1 MASNRQS
8 PRAPAEQSAG
18 SADSVRF
25 RSRRLQ
31 SGWKRTG
38 TSGARMA
45 CRPSRPVRPLTGL
58 FGGGTAMTESQN
70 HAPADDRNARRIAFV
85 QACWHKDIV
94 DRCRVSFTAEIAKH
108 GYGEGDID
116 FFEVPG
122 SLEIPLHALLL
133 AESGRYAAIV
143 AAGFVVNGGIY
154 RHEFV
159 AEAVISG
166 LMRVQLDTKVPVIS
180 AVLTPQNF
188 HEHDE
193 HKKFFYDHF
202 VVKGAEAAVA
212 CAATVNKV
220 ARLLSSS

>member
-1 MASNRQS
+1 MNQRQNK
-8 PRAPAEQSAG
+8 ATAE
-18 SADSVRF
+18 
-25 RSRRLQ
+25 
-31 SGWKRTG
+31 
-38 TSGARMA
+38 
-45 CRPSRPVRPLTGL
+45 
-58 FGGGTAMTESQN
+58 N
-70 HAPADDRNARRIAFV
+70 RNARRIAFV

-108 GYGEGDID
+108 GFGEEDID

-133 AESGRYAAIV
+133 ADSGHYAAIV

-212 CAATVNKV
+212 CAVTVEKIG
-220 ARLLSSS
+220 RLPSPSGGT

>member
-1 MASNRQS
+1 MPASQ
-8 PRAPAEQSAG
+8 PACVLVSDQASMNCGSSAG
-18 SADSVRF
+18 TIENPARPRISAPHIAAII
-25 RSRRLQ
+25 
-31 SGWKRTG
+31 RT
-38 TSGARMA
+38 
-45 CRPSRPVRPLTGL
+45 
-58 FGGGTAMTESQN
+58 
-70 HAPADDRNARRIAFV
+70 
-85 QACWHKDIV
+85 
-94 DRCRVSFTAEIAKH
+94 
-108 GYGEGDID
+108 EG
-116 FFEVPG
+116 P
-122 SLEIPLHALLL
+122 
-133 AESGRYAAIV
+133 RAIV

-159 AEAVISG
+159 AEAVISA

-220 ARLLSSS
+220 RHLLSPS

>member
-1 MASNRQS
+1 MNQRQN
-8 PRAPAEQSAG
+8 PVIAE
-18 SADSVRF
+18 
-25 RSRRLQ
+25 
-31 SGWKRTG
+31 
-38 TSGARMA
+38 
-45 CRPSRPVRPLTGL
+45 
-58 FGGGTAMTESQN
+58 N
-70 HAPADDRNARRIAFV
+70 RNARRIAFV

-108 GYGEGDID
+108 GFGDGDID

-159 AEAVISG
+159 ADAVISG

-180 AVLTPQNF
+180 AVLTPQYF

-193 HKKFFYDHF
+193 HKKFFYEHF
-202 VVKGAEAAVA
+202 VVKGAEAATA
-212 CAATVNKV
+212 CAATLDKIE
-220 ARLLSSS
+220 RLLSPS